1 MRMTGH
7 SIVVFGALAALAT
20 PALGW
25 IEPDTDPV
33 SSARFEREAPLS
45 ADGTT
50 VTVTGNALCGKDGVM
65 QVSVSV
71 LQQETLATVRG
82 YSEEVACRAEGL
94 EPFTA
99 ELTVGE
105 GRPAFEPGPAM
116 ACALSQTRPAPDP
129 RGGRDDPEPAADYDQ
144 WCVFIELVGPSA

>member
-1 MRMTGH
+1 MGMTGR
-7 SIVVFGALAALAT
+7 SIVVLAALAALAT
-20 PALGW
+20 PALAW
-25 IEPDTDPV
+25 ISPDVDPV
-33 SSARFEREAPLS
+33 SSAKFDREAPLS

-71 LQQETLATVRG
+71 LQQETLAFVRG
-82 YSEEVACRAEGL
+82 YSAEVACHAEGL
-94 EPFTA
+94 APFTA

-105 GRPAFEPGPAM
+105 DRPTFAPGPAM

-129 RGGRDDPEPAADYDQ
+129 RAGRDDPEPAADYDQ

>member
-1 MRMTGH
+1 MRMPGH
-7 SIVVFGALAALAT
+7 SIVVLAALAALST

-25 IEPDTDPV
+25 IEPEIDPV
-33 SSARFEREAPLS
+33 SSGKFEREAPLS
-45 ADGTT
+45 ADGMT
-50 VTVTGNALCGKDGVM
+50 VTVTGNALCDKDGVM

-71 LQQETLATVRG
+71 LQQETFASVRG

-94 EPFTA
+94 APFTA

-105 GRPAFEPGPAM
+105 DRPTFAPGPAM

-129 RGGRDDPEPAADYDQ
+129 RAGRDDPEPAADYDQ